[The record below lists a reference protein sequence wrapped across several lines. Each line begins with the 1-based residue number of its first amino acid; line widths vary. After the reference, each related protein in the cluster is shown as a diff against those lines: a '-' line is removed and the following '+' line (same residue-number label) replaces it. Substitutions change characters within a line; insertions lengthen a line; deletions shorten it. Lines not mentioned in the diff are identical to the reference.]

1 MKRQSLVLLA
11 VAIVAAGAAGCFK
24 DPVSSLRT
32 GPTILSVDHAA
43 VLVRTGDSTAVTATI
58 LDNGGNVLPETD
70 ATWTSADPTMAV
82 VDKDT
87 TVIPGSYL
95 SRAFI
100 RGVKTLG
107 GWTSV
112 IVTTRGL
119 ADTIRVAVIPAKI
132 DPTLVTYAGPTLTDT
147 VVYPASTLP
156 PITPAKPVQYTAKDT
171 LLLAGTSIMVFD
183 TSKVTVQV
191 TTAAGASTGLIVYKT
206 PSQLKVIFE
215 AGTAGQ
221 LLVRHWL
228 LTPGNP
234 AIGTIQVDTL
244 FGDSVAVAPWRIGPA
259 AFGAS
264 ASAALGVVTVTA
276 GTGMTFNAG
285 TSAGF
290 SGNTA
295 IIIGQNAT
303 TLTLLSPVNDT
314 GPVTL
319 YNVPMTASGTG
330 VASITF
336 DSLQSNSAKFILP
349 AAVLLPANYAFSPN
363 NAKLGDTV
371 TLTAPAGMSFSAT
384 SRVILGNPISTSDT
398 AWVVSQT
405 AGTMKVL
412 PKRGGSGP
420 ITVTNLGLASPPPG
434 PIPFPL
440 ATEGNVTIDSVNTDF
455 TVGQT
460 QGTAV
465 ALTIPANDTLIT
477 YLTALPGAS
486 HGGFAQS
493 YTTFTTTAAHTIF
506 ASAAWFGSGNPYS
519 TGVNTGTYTEDL
531 DLLLCNAATPCDESG
546 ADLGGFAGATTSQP
560 QSVNVAA
567 LPAAQYWINVAG
579 FNVGYSIVYQLTV
592 ILQ

>member
-440 ATEGNVTIDSVNTDF
+440 ATAGNVTIDSVNTDF